1 MPDDLLFKNRYRV
14 SPARLGCWD
23 YRWAG
28 VYSVTICT
36 RGRVRWLG
44 EVREEQVYLS
54 KVGEAVAEEW
64 EKIPLRHSRV
74 SLDEWIIMPDH
85 IHGILIF
92 QGNPENVPSPEQ
104 PSLLLAGSLGAVIGQ
119 LKSKATKRI
128 CWGLRFRDFAWQE
141 RFHDTIVRD
150 ENALTRLRAYI
161 RENPLR
167 WAREGKK

>member
-1 MPDDLLFKNRYRV
+1 MSGDPVFKNRYRV
-14 SPARLGCWD
+14 STARLGSWD

-44 EVREEQVYLS
+44 EVREEQACLS
-54 KVGEAVAEEW
+54 TVGETVAEEW
-64 EKIPLRHSRV
+64 EKIPHRHPRV
-74 SLDEWIIMPDH
+74 SLDQWIIMPDH

-92 QGNPENVPSPEQ
+92 QGNPKDGPSPEQ
-104 PSLLLAGSLGAVIGQ
+104 PGLLLAESLGAVIGQ
-119 LKSKATKRI
+119 FKSKATKRI

-141 RFHDTIVRD
+141 RFHDAIVRD
-150 ENALTRLRAYI
+150 AEALERLRAYI

-167 WAREGKK
+167 WARKKKK